1 MTSASS
7 TELCQEC
14 RIPAPCWP
22 PARPPNAQL
31 DRLDEWT
38 ELRGRNAARLYQA
51 LRDLPCLAGQEPPD
65 AADGS
70 RHGYY
75 HVPFTYV
82 PGVLPIDRDRFLEA
96 LEAEGVPAGLYVKIP
111 FHLRP
116 RIRNHDWVGRGFPWS
131 LSDEPPVYGP
141 GDCPVA
147 ERMGELELQIKAS
160 LHEDTPKLME
170 QIADAFRKVADHADE
185 L

>member
-1 MTSASS
+1 MVAKHDSAIRTRTAKPSRPDRDCGSAS
-7 TELCQEC
+7 LH
-14 RIPAPCWP
+14 
-22 PARPPNAQL
+22 
-31 DRLDEWT
+31 
-38 ELRGRNAARLYQA
+38 QA
-51 LRDLPCLAGQEPPD
+51 VR
-65 AADGS
+65 
-70 RHGYY
+70 R
-75 HVPFTYV
+75 
-82 PGVLPIDRDRFLEA
+82 R
-96 LEAEGVPAGLYVKIP
+96 
-111 FHLRP
+111 
-116 RIRNHDWVGRGFPWS
+116 WS